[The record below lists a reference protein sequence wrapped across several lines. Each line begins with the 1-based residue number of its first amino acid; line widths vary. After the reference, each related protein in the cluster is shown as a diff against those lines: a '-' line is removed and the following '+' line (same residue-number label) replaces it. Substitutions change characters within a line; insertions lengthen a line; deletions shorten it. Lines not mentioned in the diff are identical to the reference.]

1 MGSRFTIRAEHP
13 AYARQIVRSTL
24 TGVEDDAVE
33 AAALL
38 TSELVTNAM
47 VLAKA
52 DPQLFV
58 DTRDGY
64 IYVEVRDEHARAT
77 SAQLDCEPWQ
87 PQGWGMA
94 MMDALA
100 TSWGI
105 ESGVGCDAI
114 WFDLRFSPN
123 DEPKGRFDRSLSS
136 AAVGTVAVQPS

>member
-24 TGVEDDAVE
+24 TGVQDDAVE

-58 DTRDGY
+58 DARHGY
-64 IYVEVRDEHARAT
+64 IYVEVRDAHARARAT
-77 SAQLDCEPWQ
+77 TALLDGEPWQ

-100 TSWGI
+100 TSWGV
-105 ESGVGCDAI
+105 ESGDDCDAV

-123 DEPKGRFDRSLSS
+123 HAQSTGFDRSM
-136 AAVGTVAVQPS
+136 